1 MTASTWAV
9 LSAVVL
15 LAAFVQG
22 STGFGFALI
31 VAPMLGLLAPQ
42 LMPVCLLLL
51 MLPLNALVAW
61 RERHALDK
69 RSSGW
74 ITAGRVVGTA
84 GGLGLM
90 LLLSVRQLYALTGIA
105 TIVAALTS
113 LLLPA
118 FDPARRTLVGAGVV
132 TGITETTTGIGGPP
146 LALVYQHQPA
156 ATMRSTLA
164 TCFLVGELMSLALLW
179 WAGRTTGA
187 HLVAALQLLPALVLG
202 ALASRLA
209 HVHLDARRLR
219 LFVVVFSVTSGAVLL
234 LRL

>member
-1 MTASTWAV
+1 MSASTWA
-9 LSAVVL
+9 LMSLVVL

-31 VAPMLGLLAPQ
+31 VAPMLGLFSPQ

-61 RERHALDK
+61 RERQALDAP
-69 RSSGW
+69 SSLW
-74 ITAGRVVGTA
+74 ITLGRIVGTA

-90 LLLSVRQLYALTGIA
+90 MLLSVRQLYALTGIA
-105 TIVAALTS
+105 TIVAALSS

-118 FDPARRTLVGAGVV
+118 FDPARRTLVGAGLV
-132 TGITETTTGIGGPP
+132 TGVTETTTGIGGPP

-156 ATMRSTLA
+156 ATMRATLA
-164 TCFLVGELMSLALLW
+164 TCFLAGELMSLALLW
-179 WAGRTTGA
+179 AAGRTGGVHA
-187 HLVAALQLLPALVLG
+187 VAALQLLPALVVG
-202 ALASRLA
+202 ALASKLA

-219 LFVVVFSVTSGAVLL
+219 LFVVAFSVSSGAVLL

>member
-1 MTASTWAV
+1 MTSSTWAV
-9 LSAVVL
+9 MSAVVL
-15 LAAFVQG
+15 MAAFVQG

-51 MLPLNALVAW
+51 MLPLNFLVAW
-61 RERHALDK
+61 REREALDI

-74 ITAGRVVGTA
+74 ITTGRIVGTA

-90 LLLSVRQLYALTGIA
+90 LVLSRSQLNALTGIA
-105 TIVAALTS
+105 TIVAASLT

-118 FDPARRTLVGAGVV
+118 FTPARRALMSAGLV

-156 ATMRSTLA
+156 AVMRSTLA
-164 TCFLVGELMSLALLW
+164 ACFLVGELLSLAMLW
-179 WAGRTTGA
+179 LTGRTEWAHAVGA
-187 HLVAALQLLPALVLG
+187 IQLLPALMAG
-202 ALASRLA
+202 AVVSKVA
-209 HVHLDARRLR
+209 HVHLNPRGLR
-219 LFVVVFSVTSGAVLL
+219 CFVVAFSITSGAVLL
-234 LRL
+234 WRA